1 MLKKNALVT
10 ATLADTEGV
19 PVINLAHTISE
30 KFKCTDFDK
39 EDGAEIYTFVCEIDG
54 AVTSMIVTEANDNKY
69 LTLSMT
75 AKDKEGFSAAGEF
88 AKSLLDDD
96 ESSFNEA
103 DWIQSPS
110 STETTKIY
118 NNSKNDVQITISHSD
133 TQGLKIEALATMI
146 ATELKCGELTKE
158 DEDAFSFTCKN
169 GNTTTESLVTPGDE
183 GKYVVITVTYK
194 DEEGLKQGKEFIKN
208 MLK

>member
-30 KFKCTDFDK
+30 KFKCTDFD
-39 EDGAEIYTFVCEIDG
+39 
-54 AVTSMIVTEANDNKY
+54 
-69 LTLSMT
+69 
-75 AKDKEGFSAAGEF
+75 
-88 AKSLLDDD
+88 
-96 ESSFNEA
+96 
-103 DWIQSPS
+103 
-110 STETTKIY
+110 
-118 NNSKNDVQITISHSD
+118 
-133 TQGLKIEALATMI
+133 
-146 ATELKCGELTKE
+146 KE